1 MKKITKVF
9 AFALAFMMAFALQ
22 TPVNAAEKAEK
33 AAVATLDKK
42 VEATTMMS
50 DITNKNFAP
59 YYKYDKE
66 ICYAVAVPSDVTGVQ
81 VLLYNYKGKK
91 VASQNA
97 LSASYGAVVRYVK
110 FKIAKNQSYTVKVRT
125 YLTVNGTTIYGKLSK
140 ARAFTTMTNIK
151 VKYRMNYRTGKKS
164 YTAVIPK
171 AKNAKGVKSFTVYIS
186 KNEDKGFKKV
196 KTVKPGKNVS
206 ISKYKGK
213 AIKNVQKYYIRVVPN
228 LKCKVKSDIYYNVK
242 L

>member
-22 TPVNAAEKAEK
+22 TPVNAAEKN
-33 AAVATLDKK
+33 AVATLDKE
-42 VEATTMMS
+42 VTATPMMT
-50 DITNKNFAP
+50 DVTNQNFAP
-59 YYKYDKE
+59 YYKNNKE

-91 VASQNA
+91 VATQNA
-97 LSASYGAVVRYVK
+97 LSASYGAVVRYVT
-110 FKIAKNQSYTVKVRT
+110 FKIAKNQTYTIKVRT
-125 YLTVNGTTIYGKLSK
+125 YLTVDGTTIYGNLSK

-171 AKNAKGVKSFTVYIS
+171 AKNARGVKSFTVYIS
-186 KNEDKGFKKV
+186 KNRDKGFKKV

-213 AIKNVQKYYIRVVPN
+213 AIKNAQTYYIKVVPN
-228 LKCKVKSDIYYNVK
+228 LSCKVKSDVYYIY
-242 L
+242 